1 MPAKKTTAKR
11 AAPKKTTRKRRG
23 PAEPR
28 GPEGK
33 PRTGRQDAGGN
44 GAGLDEFS
52 QARLDENPVL
62 GLYRARI

>member
-1 MPAKKTTAKR
+1 MVDTQPVADFLPWNPGKHGIT
-11 AAPKKTTRKRRG
+11 
-23 PAEPR
+23 AEPR